1 MDTREER
8 KLTQLIS
15 ENIER
20 MERKRENHIL
30 VIEDEQDIRESI
42 VDILM
47 LEGYSVASAENGAR
61 GLEEISKRK
70 PDLILCDI
78 MMPDLDGFEVMKQI
92 KILFPRYEIPLVYI
106 TALSERKDFRFAMNL
121 GAEDFITKP
130 FTVDELLT
138 SVTVRL
144 EKAKSFEYRISQE
157 LDKIEAE
164 IQRRLESFS
173 QKQKQQEQELSEM
186 NLVKGE
192 LELKL
197 SLKEQEFLAEAL
209 NMVDLSNMLQNLE
222 RTINSELE
230 RIDITERE
238 KKTFNL
244 LKNRI
249 RSRTMFHNSRSI
261 FQIVFDKTYPHFSSR
276 LMSVYPKVSPTEITI
291 ACALA
296 MDLSTDNL
304 ANLLN
309 ILPESIRKT
318 KYRLKQRLELKKDDN
333 LVEYL
338 KQFKM
343 EAI

>member
-1 MDTREER
+1 
-8 KLTQLIS
+8 
-15 ENIER
+15 
-20 MERKRENHIL
+20 MERKRESQIL

-47 LEGYSVASAENGAR
+47 LEGYSVASAENGVL
-61 GLEEISKRK
+61 GLEEIYKKK

-78 MMPDLDGFEVMKQI
+78 MMPDMDGFEVMKQV
-92 KILFPRYEIPLVYI
+92 KMLFPRYEIPLVYI

-121 GAEDFITKP
+121 GADDFITKP

-138 SVTVRL
+138 SVEVRL
-144 EKAKSFEYRISQE
+144 EKAKSVEFRVSQE
-157 LDKIEAE
+157 LDKIEYE
-164 IQRRLESFS
+164 IQRRLESLN
-173 QKQKQQEQELSEM
+173 QKQKQQEQELNEM
-186 NLVKGE
+186 SLAKGE

-197 SLKEQEFLAEAL
+197 NIKEHEFLDEAL
-209 NMVDLSNMLQNLE
+209 SMVDLLNMIQNLE

-230 RIDITERE
+230 RIDITDRE
-238 KKTFNL
+238 KKTFTM

-249 RSRTMFHNSRSI
+249 KSRTMFHNARSI
-261 FQIVFDKTYPHFSSR
+261 FQMTFDKTYPHFSTR
-276 LMSVYPKVSPTEITI
+276 LMSVYPKVSPTEVTI

-296 MDLSTDNL
+296 TDLSTDSL

-318 KYRLKQRLELKKDDN
+318 KYRLKQRLELKRDEN

-343 EAI
+343 DS